1 MDYNV
6 TYREKDKGWQIII
19 SYKTVSG
26 KWKQKSKQGF
36 PSKRDAKKEF
46 NSLLNSIPELNK
58 LNSDFNNITFKEF
71 IDVYLDHISLYVQEN
86 SIKVINT
93 ALPHFSNL
101 NNLEM
106 SKINILH
113 IQLCIDNMV
122 RNNLSYNTIKTY
134 YCRINA
140 IFNIAKNKFNIIS
153 TVPTKNIELIAPKS
167 KFNKTA
173 LSVAEL
179 NMLINKTSSLKYKV
193 ILALAGMCGLRIG
206 EITGLKW
213 SQVDFINGTITVDSQ
228 WKHLKDG
235 AVGFGELKSP
245 NSYRTI
251 PMPSKVKK
259 LLLELKNFNPTHISN
274 RIIIYN
280 GSTTASVCMKKHL
293 KRSGYDMSIHE
304 LRHTYATALIAN
316 NVDFKTIAK
325 LMGHDIEQTLRTY
338 SHVTDDMLTRAT
350 DLLEKIF

>member
-19 SYKTVSG
+19 SYKTSAG

-36 PSKRDAKKEF
+36 ASKRDAKKEF
-46 NSLLNSIPELNK
+46 NSLLNSIPELNE
-58 LNSDFNNITFKEF
+58 LNSDFDNITFEEF
-71 IDVYLDHISLYVQEN
+71 IKIYLEHISLYVQEN

-93 ALPHFSNL
+93 ALPHFSTL
-101 NNLEM
+101 NNLEI
-106 SKINILH
+106 SKINTLH
-113 IQLCIDNMV
+113 IQLCIDEMV

-153 TVPTKNIELIAPKS
+153 TIPTKNIELTAPKS
-167 KFNKTA
+167 KSTKTA
-173 LSVAEL
+173 LSVSEL
-179 NMLINKTSSLKYKV
+179 NILINKTACLKYKV
-193 ILALAGMCGLRIG
+193 ILSLAGMCGLRIG

-213 SQVDFINGTITVDSQ
+213 SDIDFNTKTITVQSQ
-228 WKHLKDG
+228 WKHLKDNT
-235 AVGFGELKSP
+235 VGFGELKSI
-245 NSYRTI
+245 NSYRTV
-251 PMPSKVKK
+251 PMPPKVKE
-259 LLLELKNFNPTHISN
+259 LLLEWVNFTPTHISN
-274 RIIIYN
+274 RIIVYA

-293 KRSGYDMSIHE
+293 KRSGYNMSIHE